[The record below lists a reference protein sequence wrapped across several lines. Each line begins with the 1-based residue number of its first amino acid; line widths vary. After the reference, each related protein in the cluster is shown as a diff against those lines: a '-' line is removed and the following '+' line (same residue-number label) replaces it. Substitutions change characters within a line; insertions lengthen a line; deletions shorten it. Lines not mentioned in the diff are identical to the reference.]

1 MLNKLDRYLINQFWI
16 ILGIAILGF
25 LSIFMVVDLIENLD
39 RFMDNK
45 VPSPVVFRYYVYT
58 LPYFISIGLPM
69 AVLIS
74 TVFSLGSMVKR
85 NEWTAMKASGI
96 SLYRIA
102 LPLVIC
108 GVLLSGISFLLD
120 NKLVAYGNE
129 KRFEIDRDYVKRKSR
144 HKLKNTLKD
153 IFIQKNSSNHISLS
167 KYYLQK
173 TVGYDL
179 TMVDLGDLTINER
192 IDAKKISWDLDSLK
206 WSVSDYSIRQFN
218 EHGLETNVKIGTRDS
233 LIDLGFIPVDIQ
245 QQARKPDELDYYRLT
260 ERITQL
266 KDNGVDTVKWEVT
279 RYIKISFAFTN
290 LIVILCGIP
299 LVVFKE
305 RSSLSFGAGAS
316 VFVIFGYY
324 ALIKFGQS
332 LGFKGVIEPM
342 FSAWL
347 GNITFIIAAMVLFWR
362 AKT

>member
-233 LIDLGFIPVDIQ
+233 LIDLGFRPVDIQ

>member
-192 IDAKKISWDLDSLK
+192 IEAKKISWDLDALK

-233 LIDLGFIPVDIQ
+233 LIDLGFLPIDIQ

>member
-45 VPSPVVFRYYVYT
+45 VPSIVVFRYYVYT

-167 KYYLQK
+167 KYFLQK

-179 TMVDLGDLTINER
+179 TMVDLDDLTINER

-233 LIDLGFIPVDIQ
+233 LIDLGFLPIDIQ

-347 GNITFIIAAMVLFWR
+347 GNITFIIAAMILFWR

>member
-45 VPSPVVFRYYVYT
+45 VPSPVVFKYYVYT

-233 LIDLGFIPVDIQ
+233 LIDLGFMPVDIQ